1 MIATQT
7 VRRANGATMIL
18 LVALIGLLVIPIIGI
33 FVFECNRFQELQ
45 RQLEKIVDATAL
57 CGGRRLTEADVSGAS
72 GDINLVTQYRHWQ
85 AMNTAYAFI
94 TSQESAQPL
103 HEINSIPL
111 NPNQGTP
118 GYLQPWFETTDPP
131 SPVGPNTGVVQIIPC
146 DPSNHYQPVVPGTRN
161 GRALLVKAK
170 YNIVPAFGKFLG
182 IGYVPIF
189 TSSGASYPNVD
200 VLVCLDMSG
209 SMDDCTRMTL
219 VSETVQMAPSGL
231 TNLMTLG
238 PPPPYPDY
246 TACAYNPAAGMCATT
261 QLACEQPIY
270 NTYYPLYDAWAAS
283 FVKNRDHGLMLAYLP
298 VAQGR
303 LRDIVKD
310 AGAVITDAGTQ
321 INVCPLTH
329 RYYLQGAYASNNTY
343 NWLNGANTTLTAE
356 VAPPTGDACGAA
368 TQTLGS
374 SPAVAGGGAL
384 TVSASNSGAT
394 CTGNFWN
401 WNPTTNTYTYNGTT
415 GSGGKPKFGM
425 QYPGFDLF
433 IANLGPVCNS
443 NAPQPKFGPLVA
455 PAFTANPGDMSG
467 NPAPFTY
474 TDNGNS
480 FLFDRLATIVEA
492 SEGNLETASGMQ
504 NKINNIEKAI
514 FGTVSGTMYT
524 NTITAIGGPLPS
536 GAGYQQAYRDAAREV
551 MQPYATAV
559 SATQNFMDSLAGSGK
574 NVRVGF
580 VSFESYTESSV
591 PSGAQP
597 LPTPNTYQEAMVPDT
612 PPAGVS
618 PEPSEPIISVG
629 LTDTTNTAAMAQLYK
644 ELHRTTPLDTTNMGQ
659 ALTDAYNILQAG
671 AVNRPGQKVIVMIT
685 DGINSAPAGAPD
697 PITVVK
703 GWTNTNIP
711 VYCIGLN
718 QLSTPAF
725 IGEMQKELGD
735 GNNGTGQGV
744 SYWSG
749 NGAEYYQAPNPLA
762 LTKAL
767 DSIGRRIMTLTQ

>member
-1 MIATQT
+1 MI
-7 VRRANGATMIL
+7 M

-94 TSQESAQPL
+94 TSQESAQPM

-118 GYLQPWFETTDPP
+118 GYLQPWFDTADPP
-131 SPVGPNTGVVQIIPC
+131 NPVGPNTGVVQIIPC
-146 DPSNHYQPVVPGTRN
+146 DPSNNYQPVVPGTRS

-182 IGYVPIF
+182 IGWVPIF

-219 VSETVQMAPSGL
+219 VAESIQFTKKGMNTLQ
-231 TNLMTLG
+231 TLG

-246 TACAYNPAAGMCATT
+246 TACAYNPPAMCGAT

-270 NTYYPLYDAWAAS
+270 NAYYPLYDAWAAN
-283 FVKNRDHGLMLAYLP
+283 FIKDRDKSLMLAYVP
-298 VAQGR
+298 ISQGR
-303 LRDIVKD
+303 LRDIVQA
-310 AGAVITDAGTQ
+310 AGAIITDAGTQ

-329 RYYLQGAYASNNTY
+329 RYYIQGAYATNKGY
-343 NWLNGANTTLTAE
+343 NWLNFANSTLLAETPPPTGAACGANTTS
-356 VAPPTGDACGAA
+356 
-368 TQTLGS
+368 LGTF
-374 SPAVAGGGAL
+374 PVAGGGSL
-384 TVSASNSGAT
+384 TVSMPNNGASCKNT
-394 CTGNFWN
+394 FWT
-401 WNPTTNTYTYNGTT
+401 WNPANNSYAYNATT
-415 GSGGKPKFGM
+415 GTSSTPNYGNGF
-425 QYPGFDLF
+425 PGFDIF
-433 IANLGPVCNS
+433 IANLGPICNS

-474 TDNGNS
+474 TDAQSGNS
-480 FLFDRLATIVEA
+480 YLFDSLPTIVEA
-492 SEGNLETASGMQ
+492 SEGNLDTANGWQ
-504 NKINNIEKAI
+504 NKINNIEKSI
-514 FGTVSGTMYT
+514 FGSVSGTMYA
-524 NTITAIGGPLPS
+524 NTVAALGGPLPS
-536 GAGYQQAYRDAAREV
+536 GAGYQQAYRDASREV

-559 SATQNFMDSLAGSGK
+559 SATQSFMDSLAGSGK

-580 VSFESYTESSV
+580 VSFESYTENSL
-591 PSGAQP
+591 PSGALP
-597 LPTPNTYQEAMVPDT
+597 LPGINSYQEGMVPDT
-612 PPAGVS
+612 PPAGVN
-618 PEPSEPIISVG
+618 PEPPQPIISVG
-629 LTDTTNTAAMAQLYK
+629 LTDTTNTAAMTNLYK

-671 AVNRPGQKVIVMIT
+671 AVNRPGQRVIVLIT
-685 DGINSAPAGAPD
+685 DGINSPPAGAPD
-697 PITVVK
+697 PIAVVK
-703 GWTNTNIP
+703 SWSNNRIP

-718 QLSTPAF
+718 QLSSPSF
-725 IGEMQKELGD
+725 ISAMQNELGD

-744 SYWSG
+744 AYWSG
-749 NGAEYYQAPNPLA
+749 NGAEYYQAPTPLA

-767 DSIGRRIMTLTQ
+767 DSIGRRIMTLSQ